1 MTIRILF
8 VSTGG
13 TCRAPMAVG
22 VLRTIVSRAGLADS
36 FEVDGAATY
45 GGHTDQPPSLLAI
58 EAAARRGY
66 AIGDLRARPLAPE
79 DMAHFDFPLAMDR
92 THLAAMRWLAP
103 SGLTDRPHLFI
114 QYATFRGLRD
124 IQDPYGGTNEDY
136 ERTLDLIEVGCADL
150 LRRLQTVLTS
160 ARG

>member
-22 VLRTIVSRAGLADS
+22 ALRTIVRCAGLADS
-36 FEVDGAATY
+36 FEIDGAATY
-45 GGHTDQPPSLLAI
+45 DGHADQPPSPLAI

-79 DMAHFDFPLAMDR
+79 DMAHFDYPLAMDR

-103 SGLTDRPHLFI
+103 SGLTERPQLFML
-114 QYATFRGLRD
+114 YAQGRGVRD
-124 IQDPYGGTNEDY
+124 IQDPYGGTNEDF
-136 ERTLDLIEVGCADL
+136 ERTLDLIEAGCAGL
-150 LRRLQTVLTS
+150 LRRLQTALI
-160 ARG
+160 AGRG